1 MSSASSYPYCSRLTP
16 RKSSYAE
23 MQKRLAAG
31 PSAPGSKDIPVGK
44 PGCFAGLTFVFTG
57 QMTSISREE
66 AQDLAK
72 RYGAWVASKLVPEL
86 QASTNSACYFPC
98 RKVTGAPSS
107 KTSYVVVGEEPGKSK
122 LDKISKHGLP
132 TLDED
137 GFLNLI
143 AERSKGEVKLDDATK
158 KKLAKEKEEIEKAA
172 KTIGPSKGEP
182 VYDNALWTVRYAP
195 KDLKDLVGNP
205 GAITKLRDWLQ
216 AWPKSVKCDF
226 KKPGKD
232 AMGIFRAVLISGP
245 PGIGK
250 TTAAHV
256 VSRLEGYTPIELNA
270 SDIRSK
276 KLIESSLQD
285 TINNT
290 SLDGWYRGGKL
301 DKSLSADGVT
311 ISDRTVLI
319 MDEVDGMSG
328 GDRGGIG
335 AINHL
340 IKKTKVPIICICNDS
355 KNPKMKPFERT
366 TFSLKF
372 SK

>member
-1 MSSASSYPYCSRLTP
+1 M
-16 RKSSYAE
+16 
-23 MQKRLAAG
+23 
-31 PSAPGSKDIPVGK
+31 
-44 PGCFAGLTFVFTG
+44 
-57 QMTSISREE
+57 
-66 AQDLAK
+66 
-72 RYGAWVASKLVPEL
+72 
-86 QASTNSACYFPC
+86 
-98 RKVTGAPSS
+98 
-107 KTSYVVVGEEPGKSK
+107 VVGEEPGKSK
-122 LDKISKHGLP
+122 LEKIDKHGLAK
-132 TLDED
+132 LSED

-158 KKLAKEKEEIEKAA
+158 KKMAKEKEEIEKAA
-172 KTIGPSKGEP
+172 KNLGPSKGET

-205 GAITKLRDWLQ
+205 GAVTKLRDWLRD
-216 AWPKSVKCDF
+216 WPKNVASGF

-256 VSRLEGYTPIELNA
+256 VARLEGYTPIELNA

-311 ISDRTVLI
+311 LSDRTVLI

-335 AINHL
+335 AINLL